1 MCKNTCVSNKKCM
14 QRGKEK
20 LIQGQMQPHHF
31 RFLKVNQYLN
41 PTAVSNYIF
50 KYPME
55 SSQTTRLH
63 IAQSRTA
70 VPARWA
76 SINVSTFLEKMKQ
89 HSGEDY
95 GSWHSLYRHAA
106 AGMPISHH
114 SSNYLAVICQWIPP
128 SRVLR
133 TLTLPVLWGVN
144 KVQLLGGRES
154 KNEAHVCGGG
164 SAELQTLKRACLC
177 LEWKR
182 NMYLA
187 RAGTT
192 HYIFITE

>member
-14 QRGKEK
+14 RRGKEK
-20 LIQGQMQPHHF
+20 QIQGQMQPHHF
-31 RFLKVNQYLN
+31 RFLKVNQYLK

-63 IAQSRTA
+63 IARSRTA
-70 VPARWA
+70 VPAKWA
-76 SINVSTFLEKMKQ
+76 SINVSKFWKRWNSIVEKTTEADTIHTGMLLLARPSATTHPTTLQ
-89 HSGEDY
+89 SSASEFPQVESCVLLPSLSFG
-95 GSWHSLYRHAA
+95 GSTK
-106 AGMPISHH
+106 
-114 SSNYLAVICQWIPP
+114 SNC
-128 SRVLR
+128 
-133 TLTLPVLWGVN
+133 
-144 KVQLLGGRES
+144 LGGRES
-154 KNEAHVCGGG
+154 KNEAHVCESG

-187 RAGTT
+187 RAATT